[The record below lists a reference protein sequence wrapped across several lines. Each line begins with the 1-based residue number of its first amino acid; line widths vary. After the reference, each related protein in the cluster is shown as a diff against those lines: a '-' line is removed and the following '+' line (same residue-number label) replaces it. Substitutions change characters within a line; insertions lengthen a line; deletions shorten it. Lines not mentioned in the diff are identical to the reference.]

1 MKTASL
7 PDLGVDRRYQ
17 AKSLIEPGAAME
29 GGIPWGLPSKKI
41 HNQGETVRNAARL
54 KMGYYPLPESEGVKL
69 RSLLKYSQSASVID
83 PCVGQGAALHLV
95 TNNASVRRYG
105 IELDAERAR
114 IAGASGIVTT
124 QGNTFDAIAKP
135 ESFSLLYLNPPY
147 DSEIGS
153 IANRRMEAVFLE
165 HTYRW
170 LVMDGVLVLVIPY
183 ERLRDCEGI
192 LSSHFAALNVF
203 RMTDPESVQYR
214 QIAILGERHDV
225 RGVALER
232 NKRQLQNIGLYGSY
246 QKVPELQ
253 PGICQPYS
261 VPTSGETNL
270 TYRGLPYDLIEDLLP
285 HSPAWKQVAP
295 LLLPSDDVATGRPIT
310 PLHGGHAGLL
320 CTAGLLNGVFG
331 EGEDRHIARW
341 RSVKHV
347 TTFVEQEGDA
357 EVIHHRERWTN
368 ELRLVYAGGRTLKLT
383 EALAKKEEDADG
395 ERAPA
400 VRAA

>member
-1 MKTASL
+1 M
-7 PDLGVDRRYQ
+7 VV
-17 AKSLIEPGAAME
+17 AKFAFRLNFGAFPIVMS
-29 GGIPWGLPSKKI
+29 P
-41 HNQGETVRNAARL
+41 GETMRNAARL

-69 RSLLKYSQSASVID
+69 RSLLTYNRTASVID
-83 PCVGQGAALHLV
+83 PCVGQGAALHQL
-95 TNNASVRRYG
+95 TSDAPVRRYG
-105 IELDAERAR
+105 IELDAERAN
-114 IAGASGIVTT
+114 IAGANGIETI

-135 ESFSLLYLNPPY
+135 GSFSLLYLNPPY

-183 ERLRDCEGI
+183 ERLHDCTGI
-192 LSSHFAALNVF
+192 LSSHFTALNLF

-214 QIAILGERHDV
+214 QIAILGVRNDV
-225 RGVALER
+225 RGSALER
-232 NKRQLQNIGLYGSY
+232 NKRQLLNIGVYGSF
-246 QKVPELQ
+246 QQVPQLQ

-261 VPTSGETNL
+261 VPQSDETAL
-270 TYRGLPYDLIEDLLP
+270 TYRGLPYDLLEDLLP
-285 HSPAWKQVAP
+285 YSLAWKQVAP
-295 LLLPSDDVATGRPIT
+295 LLFPSDDVATGRPIT
-310 PLHGGHAGLL
+310 PLHGGHVGLL

-347 TTFVEQEGDA
+347 TTFVEQEGDV

-368 ELRLVYAGGRTLKLT
+368 ELRLVYADGRTLKLT
-383 EALAKKEEDADG
+383 ETPAKKEDAADG
-395 ERAPA
+395 ECAPA
-400 VRAA
+400 PRAA